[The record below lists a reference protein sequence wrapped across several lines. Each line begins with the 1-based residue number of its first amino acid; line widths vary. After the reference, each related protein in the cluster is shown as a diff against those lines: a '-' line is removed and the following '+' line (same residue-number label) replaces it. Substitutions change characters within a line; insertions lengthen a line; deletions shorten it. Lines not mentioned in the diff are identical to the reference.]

1 MKKILMLIIGVLITL
16 GVCSCSKCSRQNEPV
31 LGNDTLITVTELNV
45 ENIISMDRQDMYF
58 NYVDGDSTLVRWFET
73 CVLLEDF
80 LDADCEPVVAGISN
94 VFQTVDIEEGGADTH
109 VILYSH
115 TRDTSTVEVKHAF
128 WVEDMPMND
137 EPIAV
142 TFKEAVEKVMEVNL
156 PKPHSRHV
164 VLRKEVG
171 IKNCNPQ
178 WIFGNSDEQI
188 YVDAVTGEVS
198 DTNPAFG
205 K

>member
-1 MKKILMLIIGVLITL
+1 MKKILMLIVGVLITL
-16 GVCSCSKCSRQNEPV
+16 GVCSCSKCSRQNEAV
-31 LGNDTLITVTELNV
+31 LGIDTTVVTELNV
-45 ENIISMDRQDMYF
+45 ENIISMDRQDMYL
-58 NYVDGDSTLVRWFET
+58 NHVDGDSTLVKWFET

-128 WVEDMPMND
+128 WIEDMPMND

-156 PKPHSRHV
+156 PKPHSKHV

-171 IKNCNPQ
+171 IKDCNPQ

-188 YVDAVTGEVS
+188 YVDAVTGNVS
-198 DTNPAFG
+198 DKNPAFG
-205 K
+205 E